1 MLRVEVVMFQ
11 SVNPRS
17 RADEVERQLSA
28 AILGGALAAGQTL
41 PAERE
46 LAETLGVNRGA
57 VREAIQRLAAAGLV
71 QSRQGQG
78 TRVLDFQREGGLD
91 LLPGLLIQAER
102 VHGPALRG
110 LAELRTC
117 IGVDA
122 ARRAARRQGEEE
134 PLRAAMRT
142 LEQAPAGTRAAP
154 ALALWE
160 AVIDRADNLAYRLAF
175 NSLRRCYE
183 PILGL
188 VAPVLA
194 AEVEDL
200 DAHLHLG
207 EAILAGRDEEAA
219 DRAALLLQRGEQAL
233 VALARGLEAQ
243 P

>member
-1 MLRVEVVMFQ
+1 MFQ

-17 RADEVERQLSA
+17 RADEVEQQLSA

-46 LAETLGVNRGA
+46 LAEMMGVNRGA

-91 LLPGLLIQAER
+91 LLPGILIQGGR

-122 ARRAARRQGEEE
+122 ARRAARQVGEEAT
-134 PLRAAMRT
+134 LRAAMRAM
-142 LEQAPAGTRAAP
+142 ERAPPGARAAP
-154 ALALWE
+154 ALAFWE

-188 VAPVLA
+188 MAPVLA

-200 DAHLHLG
+200 GAHLHLG
-207 EAILAGRDEEAA
+207 EEILAGREERAA
-219 DRAALLLQRGEQAL
+219 DGAAQLLQRGEQAL
-233 VALARGLEAQ
+233 VALARGLED
-243 P
+243 PP